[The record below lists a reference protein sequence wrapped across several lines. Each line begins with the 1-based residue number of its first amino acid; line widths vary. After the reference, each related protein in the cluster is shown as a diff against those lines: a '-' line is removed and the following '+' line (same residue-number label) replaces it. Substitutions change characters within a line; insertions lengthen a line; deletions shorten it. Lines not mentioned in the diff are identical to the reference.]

1 MSELLYYK
9 CLSAAL
15 YLIISVLFYRKLMLV
30 AESDEKDKI
39 DEIVGGHDIDSKAAL
54 AIVKTAAMIT
64 SLFWPISYI
73 VSVIKNKGALK

>member
-15 YLIISVLFYRKLMLV
+15 YLIIAVLFYRKLMLV
-30 AESDEKDKI
+30 AERDEKDKI
-39 DEIVGGHDIDSKAAL
+39 DEIVSGHDIDSKAAA
-54 AIVKTAAMIT
+54 AIVKTAAMFT